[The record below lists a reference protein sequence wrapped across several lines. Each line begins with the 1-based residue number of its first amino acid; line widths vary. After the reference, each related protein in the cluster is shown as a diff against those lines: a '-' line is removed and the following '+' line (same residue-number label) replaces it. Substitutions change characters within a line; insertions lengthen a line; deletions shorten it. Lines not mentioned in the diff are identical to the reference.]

1 MSIKIIIKYTSISFQ
16 LFYLLICPS
25 QYRAPYLRGTTMVP
39 PCCVLDRIIDRRF
52 AEKVK
57 VFQCS

>member
-1 MSIKIIIKYTSISFQ
+1 MYIDFSKVANHLVTRVKDNKA
-16 LFYLLICPS
+16 
-25 QYRAPYLRGTTMVP
+25 QYRAPYLCGTTMVP

>member
-1 MSIKIIIKYTSISFQ
+1 MYINFSKLAKTLKVF
-16 LFYLLICPS
+16 
-25 QYRAPYLRGTTMVP
+25 GTTMVP